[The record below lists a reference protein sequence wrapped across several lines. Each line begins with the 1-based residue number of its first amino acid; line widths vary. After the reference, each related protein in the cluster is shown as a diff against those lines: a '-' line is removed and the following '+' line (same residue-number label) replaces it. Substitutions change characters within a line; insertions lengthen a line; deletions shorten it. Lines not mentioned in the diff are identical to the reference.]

1 MARPSWRQILK
12 GPSVKDDLADIGRT
26 AAKHLR
32 EQTVQPLKDTARFA
46 AFGAAG
52 SVFVALGTL
61 LLLIGALRYVQW
73 QFPVLDGSLS
83 FIPYLVVV
91 ALAVVVM
98 GLCAW
103 RIVAGPAKRRLPAP
117 AKAKK

>member
-1 MARPSWRQILK
+1 MARPSWRQILR
-12 GPSVKDDLADIGRT
+12 GPSLQEDLADIGRT

-32 EQTVQPLKDTARFA
+32 EQTIQPLKDTARYA

-52 SVFVALGTL
+52 SVFVALGTVML
-61 LLLIGALRYVQW
+61 LLGALRYVQW
-73 QFPVLDGSLS
+73 QFPALDGTLS

-91 ALAVVVM
+91 VLALFVM

-103 RIVAGPAKRRLPAP
+103 RIVSGPARRRLAP
-117 AKAKK
+117 KAKK